1 MAFKGPADIAKAAIA
16 SGQTKCTTTWT
27 KLLVLAF
34 LAGAYIAFGALLSEI
49 VAGGLS
55 NGTILLADGSINKL
69 AMPSGLVKFAA
80 GAVFPVGLMLVV
92 IGGSELLTGNMMFAP
107 MALFDKKTGLKG
119 LTINWTLVFIGN
131 FIGALFVAFFLAY
144 MTGLF
149 NAMPWASWAVSVAGG
164 KVGLTWEQAF
174 FRGIGCNWLVCLAVW
189 LAVSAD
195 DIISKI
201 AACWFPIMAFVTIGF
216 EHSVANMFFIPLG
229 IFAAN
234 DAGIAATLT
243 AAKVTIPASLLGTGG
258 WINFLWNNLIPVTLG
273 NIVGAAV
280 FVAMAYWWVY
290 IRSPV
295 CVTPAQ
301 PAEAAKIAPK

>member
-1 MAFKGPADIAKAAIA
+1 
-16 SGQTKCTTTWT
+16 
-27 KLLVLAF
+27 
-34 LAGAYIAFGALLSEI
+34 
-49 VAGGLS
+49 
-55 NGTILLADGSINKL
+55 
-69 AMPSGLVKFAA
+69 
-80 GAVFPVGLMLVV
+80 
-92 IGGSELLTGNMMFAP
+92 
-107 MALFDKKTGLKG
+107 
-119 LTINWTLVFIGN
+119 
-131 FIGALFVAFFLAY
+131 
-144 MTGLF
+144 
-149 NAMPWASWAVSVAGG
+149 
-164 KVGLTWEQAF
+164 
-174 FRGIGCNWLVCLAVW
+174 
-189 LAVSAD
+189 
-195 DIISKI
+195 
-201 AACWFPIMAFVTIGF
+201 MAFVTIGF